1 MKTGIHNDTILVVV
15 DRRKFLVEFE
25 AWKEPRLGWSI
36 LLVTNRYGDVVYP
49 DKEEEK
55 AIDVAIQ
62 ERLEKLE
69 KGEE

>member
-1 MKTGIHNDTILVVV
+1 MKGIHNDTILVVV

-25 AWKEPRLGWSI
+25 AWKEPRLGWSV

-49 DKEEEK
+49 DKEEEE
-55 AIDVAIQ
+55 AIDVEIQ
-62 ERLEKLE
+62 ERVEKLE